1 MPILENLE
9 NSKRV
14 LKIDHHSLTHQAEE
28 TAVNTSAQLLS
39 VFFSIRCSI
48 FFFFHEWH
56 QTNTHSSVTHEVPC
70 CLGA

>member
-39 VFFSIRCSI
+39 VFFLSGALFFSFFMNDIRPI
-48 FFFFHEWH
+48 RTL
-56 QTNTHSSVTHEVPC
+56 QLPM
-70 CLGA
+70 